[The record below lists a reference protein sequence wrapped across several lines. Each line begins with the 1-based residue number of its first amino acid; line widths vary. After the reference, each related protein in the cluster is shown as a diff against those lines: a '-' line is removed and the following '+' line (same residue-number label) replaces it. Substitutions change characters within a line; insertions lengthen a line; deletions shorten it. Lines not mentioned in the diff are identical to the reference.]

1 MPTIRAYIQIDGD
14 DRSCDRAFSDL
25 KNQFRGVFDTRD
37 TNCNR
42 QGTRLA
48 GSSQYV
54 FFCDCT
60 HNDAPII
67 LGFLRDTG
75 FHAQYV

>member
-1 MPTIRAYIQIDGD
+1 MSTIRAWIRIVGD
-14 DRSCDRAFSDL
+14 ARSCDRSFSDL

-48 GSSQYV
+48 GIVPIYV
-54 FFCDCT
+54 
-60 HNDAPII
+60 
-67 LGFLRDTG
+67 LL
-75 FHAQYV
+75 